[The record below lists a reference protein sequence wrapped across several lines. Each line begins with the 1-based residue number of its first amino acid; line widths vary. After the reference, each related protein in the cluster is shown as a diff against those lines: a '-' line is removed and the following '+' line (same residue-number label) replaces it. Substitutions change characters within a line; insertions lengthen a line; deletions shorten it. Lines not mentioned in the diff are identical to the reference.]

1 VIHKFLLRAFLR
13 LRWGTCLLLFTLAPH
28 LWLRRRRSPPSR
40 TRPRTPHAASRAPSS
55 HQRLTSSL
63 RRNTRWSPRRKR
75 VVDSASKRRHSLCL
89 MAKEAPFYESAT
101 SKASRVQAAKLD
113 LSEASTRMKA
123 ALDTAGVLERPPP
136 SASHRA
142 SCTFSPTCVAFHAL
156 PTAARRCSPLCD
168 VYYNAC
174 FLWRLAAR
182 HGSPSTDEG
191 PVSV

>member
-1 VIHKFLLRAFLR
+1 MGDLPPLVHPC
-13 LRWGTCLLLFTLAPH
+13 TPPLAP
-28 LWLRRRRSPPSR
+28 
-40 TRPRTPHAASRAPSS
+40 PSS
-55 HQRLTSSL
+55 LAPIKDEAKDSS
-63 RRNTRWSPRRKR
+63 RRQPRSIIPSEVDILAEEEHEVVTRRKR

-89 MAKEAPFYESAT
+89 TAKEAPFYESAT

-142 SCTFSPTCVAFHAL
+142 SCTSSPTCVAFHAL
-156 PTAARRCSPLCD
+156 PTAAKRCSPLCD

-182 HGSPSTDEG
+182 RGSPSTEEG